1 MSSCHPVILSSC
13 RHAVMLS
20 WQAAPD
26 GAEDAEIEGLMRTLE
41 DEVQRK
47 RAAQD
52 ELAACRETLKQAAPD
67 GAHWTSAPSDHW
79 TEVAD
84 AFRTAERTRSVAAAF
99 AGGIATAPPASPPA
113 SPPAATA
120 QRTGSLPG
128 WRGPLP
134 DEVKIGLGRVVVL
147 ETEALN
153 LLAKLV

>member
-1 MSSCHPVILSSC
+1 
-13 RHAVMLS
+13 MLS

-26 GAEDAEIEGLMRTLE
+26 GAEDAEIEGLMHTLE
-41 DEVQRK
+41 DEMQRK
-47 RAAQD
+47 RTAQD
-52 ELAACRETLKQAAPD
+52 ELAACREILTQAVPD

-84 AFRTAERTRSVAAAF
+84 AFRTAGRTRSVAAAF
-99 AGGIATAPPASPPA
+99 AGGVATAPPA

-120 QRTGSLPG
+120 QRTGSGALPG

-134 DEVKIGLGRVVVL
+134 DEVKIGLGRIVVSK
-147 ETEALN
+147 TEELN